1 MLQYCL
7 LLLNRD
13 ISKGQWGHSESGVF
27 FYSIATRGTGA
38 YSFTLIRPSLLFLSP
53 QLLLHYLMPGFETFN
68 TVPTCMEPVHLGNR
82 ILIQTFIA

>member
-13 ISKGQWGHSESGVF
+13 ISKGQWGHSESGVILF
-27 FYSIATRGTGA
+27 HCYEGDGA

-53 QLLLHYLMPGFETFN
+53 QLLLHFLMPGFETFN